1 MHVLKNNT
9 IVGVIVLSLLL
20 SFCTPAVATNG
31 RLYDQRNQYYVTCRL
46 TKEKIVEPFFG
57 EDSVKCFYTCT
68 DKDTMVITTHSDHVC
83 EKQIQT
89 PRGDQR
95 DWRNRLKY

>member
-1 MHVLKNNT
+1 MHVQKNN
-9 IVGVIVLSLLL
+9 IVVGVIALPLLL
-20 SFCTPAVATNG
+20 SFCDSVVATNG
-31 RLYDQRNQYYVTCRL
+31 RLYDKRNQYHVTCRL

-68 DKDTMVITTHSDHVC
+68 DKDTMVVTPHRDFAC
-83 EKQIQT
+83 QKQIKT

-95 DWRNRLKY
+95 DWRDRLKY